1 MNKDM
6 EQMEQMKTHDV
17 YEEVSTDTVDQETLH
32 NAIDSRWAHKNK
44 TPTEVRSRIVAKG
57 YKEEVEDLDDIYA
70 SAPFF
75 DMTGGEK
82 VATEALS
89 THVRYYVPLTVEE
102 YTYMVDHTTAPLVT
116 TIQAA
121 ERMPLYNR
129 INGLLEQSHCYPFM
143 AYMYSNS
150 NVYTATKD
158 GFYILETFVSQHAL
172 HAHVEDSTRFFLAD
186 HLSPTLAFDY
196 NYEFS
201 AQEKQL

>member
-82 VATEALS
+82 VATEALCS
-89 THVRYYVPLTVEE
+89 TDSGGVHLHGRPHYSATCDYHPGS
-102 YTYMVDHTTAPLVT
+102 
-116 TIQAA
+116 
-121 ERMPLYNR
+121 R
-129 INGLLEQSHCYPFM
+129 
-143 AYMYSNS
+143 AY
-150 NVYTATKD
+150 AT
-158 GFYILETFVSQHAL
+158 LQPH
-172 HAHVEDSTRFFLAD
+172 
-186 HLSPTLAFDY
+186 
-196 NYEFS
+196 
-201 AQEKQL
+201 

>member
-57 YKEEVEDLDDIYA
+57 YKEEVEDLDGIYA

-89 THVRYYVPLTVEE
+89 THVRYYVPLTVEK
-102 YTYMVDHTTAPLVT
+102 YTYMADRTTAPLVT
-116 TIQAA
+116 TVA
-121 ERMPLYNR
+121 
-129 INGLLEQSHCYPFM
+129 PF
-143 AYMYSNS
+143 
-150 NVYTATKD
+150 KD
-158 GFYILETFVSQHAL
+158 GARVWVSFVQHSARKAPPTKCVIGSCNLTTSSKANRGAYLELARSITFEKEWV
-172 HAHVEDSTRFFLAD
+172 R
-186 HLSPTLAFDY
+186 AF
-196 NYEFS
+196 E
-201 AQEKQL
+201 AA